1 MSGYVLDTNI
11 ASHLIRGDR
20 PEIGRRV
27 ASLSMEEIAISVVTE
42 AELLY
47 GLAKRNHPAALAER
61 IKQFLLRVDV
71 LEWNRDAAQA
81 YAELRTAC
89 ESRGIT
95 LAPLDL
101 MIAAHAIAASA
112 ALITRDKA
120 FSYVPGRLKVE
131 DWSAL
136 KD

>member
-11 ASHLIRGDR
+11 ASHLVKGDR
-20 PEIGRRV
+20 PEIGGRV
-27 ASLSMEEIAISVVTE
+27 ASLPMEEIAISVVTE

-47 GLAKRNHPAALAER
+47 GLAERNHPAVLAER
-61 IKQFLLRVDV
+61 IKQFLLRVGI

-81 YAELRTAC
+81 YAELRAAC

-101 MIAAHAIAASA
+101 MIAAHAVAASA
-112 ALITRDKA
+112 VLITRDKA
-120 FSYVPGRLKVE
+120 FSYVPGRLKME

-136 KD
+136 ND